1 MQCDVKKFEPG
12 YWRLL
17 VPTYVLC
24 TGYVPYDKKTAG
36 YQKIRGKRRHTT
48 HDHHEKNMKKAQQAT
63 ATLDFVLLLLFDT
76 LKVPVLLRGFSAGVL
91 TLLHH

>member
-36 YQKIRGKRRHTT
+36 YQKIREGKEDTRPSRK
-48 HDHHEKNMKKAQQAT
+48 HEKSSASNSNSR
-63 ATLDFVLLLLFDT
+63 
-76 LKVPVLLRGFSAGVL
+76 LRLIALV
-91 TLLHH
+91 